1 MLTESTDHPQNS
13 FEGQQF
19 GPGQSPAPSDS
30 TTIPLKD
37 SPDELL
43 GAPTNSVANYMR
55 RRNLCAVCT
64 ECTSPCA
71 AKASSNFL
79 KRLSR
84 LTRK

>member
-1 MLTESTDHPQNS
+1 MLTESTDRPQNS

-19 GPGQSPAPSDS
+19 GDGQLPAPSGS
-30 TTIPLKD
+30 MMTRLKGF
-37 SPDELL
+37 PGELA